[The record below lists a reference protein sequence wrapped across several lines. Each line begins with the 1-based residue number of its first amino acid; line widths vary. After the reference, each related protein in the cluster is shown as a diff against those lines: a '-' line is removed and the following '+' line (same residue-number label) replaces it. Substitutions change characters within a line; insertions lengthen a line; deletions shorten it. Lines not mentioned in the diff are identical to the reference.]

1 MKKFFV
7 LVSIGMVVLLGVLG
21 IYTMSKPE
29 PMSLEEK
36 LVAFAIESDGLDEDI
51 SIEID
56 FIDEED
62 YVHYYIFNAEGH
74 MIYYCSAK
82 LSYVESVVE
91 RI

>member
-1 MKKFFV
+1 MKKFLV

-36 LVAFAIESDGLDEDI
+36 LVAFQIKDMSLDENI
-51 SIEID
+51 SVEID
-56 FIDEED
+56 FIDEDD
-62 YVHYYIFNAEGH
+62 YVHYFTYDEEGKL
-74 MIYYCSAK
+74 IYYSSAK